1 MRREL
6 TGYAIVEAYHAYF
19 TACGFGADSTACR
32 EAWQQGD
39 RAGATRCISDTMV
52 HAMAAIGSAEA
63 CRTQLAAFVDAGATL
78 PIVFPF
84 SYEANPVPSVM
95 RTLQAIPTA

>member
-1 MRREL
+1 DIACYIRACVTDDLQAAREWMRREL
-6 TGYAIVEAYHAYF
+6 TGYAVVAPYAARF
-19 TACGFGADSTACR
+19 TACGFGAVSAACR

-63 CRTQLAAFVDAGATL
+63 CRTQLAAFVEIGRASG
-78 PIVFPF
+78 
-84 SYEANPVPSVM
+84 
-95 RTLQAIPTA
+95 

>member
-32 EAWQQGD
+32 TAWQQGD
-39 RAGATRCISDTMV
+39 RAGATQCISDAMV
-52 HAMAAIGSAEA
+52 RAMAAIGSAEE
-63 CRTQLAAFVDAGATL
+63 CRAHLATFVEAGVTL

-84 SYEANPVPSVM
+84 SDEAEPVLAVM
-95 RTLQAIPTA
+95 HTVQAIPTP